1 MECKQFVTQLIEYR
15 KFYKDISK
23 LHDMGFDFMEGKFQ
37 LTSPV
42 DKMLQL
48 TIESHYGEDG
58 WQWVQ
63 WFIFESDYGERDW
76 GAAPLVEQN
85 EDGTSEIIKEAG
97 EDRFGAYDEN
107 GEPICYSHES
117 LWEYLEKNHK
127 AKYRAVKRLNT

>member
-1 MECKQFVTQLIEYR
+1 MEYAQFDTQLIAYR
-15 KFYKDISK
+15 KFHRDISK

-42 DKMLQL
+42 DKMLQS

-63 WFIFESDYGERDW
+63 WFIFESNYGERDW
-76 GAAPLVEQN
+76 SAAPLYKAN
-85 EDGTSEIIKEAG
+85 EDGTLEIIREEG

-107 GEPICYSHES
+107 GNPICYSNES

-127 AKYRAVKRLNT
+127 LKYKVVKRSNT

>member
-15 KFYKDISK
+15 RFDRDISK

-76 GAAPLVEQN
+76 SSAPLVEQYK
-85 EDGTSEIIKEAG
+85 DGTFKIIKEAG
-97 EDRFGAYDEN
+97 EDRFGAYDKN

-117 LWEYLEKNHK
+117 LWDYLEKNHK
-127 AKYRAVKRLNT
+127 LKYKVVKRVNN